1 MSSNMKITPL
11 KDVKPFKT
19 EWQLHVKVLLTWK
32 QCTSK
37 SGKTLDI
44 ILADENVNNY
54 TCTSLFILYFDF

>member
-1 MSSNMKITPL
+1 MKITPL

-37 SGKTLDI
+37 SGKTFSSKKKKKEEKHWI
-44 ILADENVNNY
+44 
-54 TCTSLFILYFDF
+54 SSKPMRM

>member
-1 MSSNMKITPL
+1 MVKSIVYHSSHISFQAKKKHMSSNMKITPL

-44 ILADENVNNY
+44 I
-54 TCTSLFILYFDF
+54 